1 MAPFVKRMYWGINIL
16 VEIVIHI
23 VVGSIWILTQYLTP
37 STPKAPLAKGK
48 MFDGYNNA
56 HKFINLS
63 SFTIKDLEPL
73 THHRRMMRQIRL
85 PNLLAA
91 LLELHVVHRRTDV
104 PPRIRLPA
112 LPGIRTHGIRPL
124 QRKRPQILGIG
135 PMDTRR
141 GRGHHGDGHGQCLL
155 RGHGPIGADLTGGDA
170 EFALAEDV
178 AGEDVCDAEDDDDD
192 AGGDDDAPV
201 GDAEGFL
208 GGGFFVE
215 VAEDGD
221 ADDGHEDAEGDEAV
235 GGGEQGPGVE
245 DVGAEEGGFG
255 YDEEHWMF

>member
-1 MAPFVKRMYWGINIL
+1 
-16 VEIVIHI
+16 
-23 VVGSIWILTQYLTP
+23 
-37 STPKAPLAKGK
+37 

-112 LPGIRTHGIRPL
+112 LPGIRSHGIRPL

-141 GRGHHGDGHGQCLL
+141 GRGHHGDGHGQGLL
-155 RGHGPIGADLTGGDA
+155 RGHGAIGADLAGGDA

-235 GGGEQGPGVE
+235 GEGEQGPGVE
-245 DVGAEEGGFG
+245 DVGTEEGGFG
-255 YDEEHWMF
+255 DDEEHWMF